1 MNRRSPFGLNSVP
14 ILALLSMSL
23 SGCSIVDKAQILSP
37 ATEAP
42 ISAIVSPTLFNGP
55 ALVSYEYKAKYF
67 PQRLILRFDHAESA
81 RAAGK
86 LVSVSAVG
94 CSGPA
99 IEVPQQSYQ
108 QMQGRFYLATVVTDV
123 TRSGKCDTRS
133 LSINLKQ
140 ILRREKGENV
150 ILQYVLSYENG
161 AFSLSLDESQN
172 MTLSFEAQD

>member
-1 MNRRSPFGLNSVP
+1 
-14 ILALLSMSL
+14 
-23 SGCSIVDKAQILSP
+23 
-37 ATEAP
+37 
-42 ISAIVSPTLFNGP
+42 
-55 ALVSYEYKAKYF
+55 
-67 PQRLILRFDHAESA
+67 
-81 RAAGK
+81 
-86 LVSVSAVG
+86 
-94 CSGPA
+94 
-99 IEVPQQSYQ
+99 
-108 QMQGRFYLATVVTDV
+108 MQGRFYLATVVTDV